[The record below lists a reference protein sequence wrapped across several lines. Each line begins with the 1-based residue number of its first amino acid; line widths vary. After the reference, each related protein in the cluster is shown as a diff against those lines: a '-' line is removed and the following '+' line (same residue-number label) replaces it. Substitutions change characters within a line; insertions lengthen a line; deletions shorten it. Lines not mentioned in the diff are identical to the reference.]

1 MWWDDQGRT
10 KGRPYQFKLTKED
23 TSTGSNDYF
32 DVYNFDCNQINDIH
46 TCKDEVNEM
55 NPEDTWFSSPHYQRH
70 FTQNW

>member
-1 MWWDDQGRT
+1 M
-10 KGRPYQFKLTKED
+10 D